1 MVAQHEQNGTEKFK
15 IGRLSID
22 PVFLLLF
29 LLFAASSFLL
39 AFFLWLMS

>member
-1 MVAQHEQNGTEKFK
+1 MAAQHEQNGSKK
-15 IGRLSID
+15 LRIGKLAID

-39 AFFLWLMS
+39 VFFLWLMS

>member
-1 MVAQHEQNGTEKFK
+1 MAAQHEQNSSKKLK